1 MTDCEY
7 CSTPSRGLYRAG
19 CRQCTLRDL
28 AAGPLFWASMRAG
41 KLTAEYQKA
50 LSALGQP
57 ADVHLEVKA
66 AAKTVKTGA
75 IPA

>member
-1 MTDCEY
+1 MTDCKACQEPA
-7 CSTPSRGLYRAG
+7 SGLYLAG

-41 KLTAEYQKA
+41 RITPEYKAALAKLGE
-50 LSALGQP
+50 P
-57 ADVHLEVKA
+57 ADVHLEAKA

>member
-1 MTDCEY
+1 MSDCEY
-7 CSTPSRGLYRAG
+7 CAEPSRGLFRAG
-19 CRQCTLRDL
+19 CRQCALRDL

-41 KLTAEYQKA
+41 KLTPAYRAA
-50 LSALGQP
+50 LAALGEP
-57 ADVHLEVKA
+57 ADVHIEVKA

>member
-1 MTDCEY
+1 MTDCDA
-7 CSTPSRGLYRAG
+7 CATPDSGLIRAG

-41 KLTAEYQKA
+41 KLTPEYQKA
-50 LSALGQP
+50 LAALGQP
-57 ADVHLEVKA
+57 GDVHREVKA

>member
-1 MTDCEY
+1 M
-7 CSTPSRGLYRAG
+7 
-19 CRQCTLRDL
+19 RDL

-41 KLTAEYQKA
+41 KLTPEYQKA
-50 LSALGQP
+50 LAALGQP